1 MSSNPGDG
9 NDRPRWPRLP
19 RPTDEVARGRLAL
32 ICNIVWALRP
42 LPYFGVFGSGE
53 YKLQPIHV
61 EDFATLAVR
70 KALATAK
77 PWGRVTAPSR
87 PSSRDIHLP
96 RTRPHHRLP
105 APGLRRATVV
115 RVRRRA
121 CGWIVAWR
129 RVRHAGGG
137 CRPEAEPP
145 SRRRAARRPDQ
156 ARRAGPPPP
165 SPPRPHLRQRTRPA
179 PPVPTHKILFRSEQ
193 NSVRLACAGFS
204 DTDAPWRDRFG
215 S

>member
-1 MSSNPGDG
+1 MVACS
-9 NDRPRWPRLP
+9 WARLP
-19 RPTDEVARGRLAL
+19 RPTDEVARCRLAL

-87 PSSRDIHLP
+87 PSSRDIHRP

-105 APGLRRATVV
+105 APGLRRGTVV

-129 RVRHAGGG
+129 RVPHAGGG
-137 CRPEAEPP
+137 RRPEAEPP

-165 SPPRPHLRQRTRPA
+165 VAAPAAPTPAHSPGSTGPNAQNL
-179 PPVPTHKILFRSEQ
+179 VPIGTKF
-193 NSVRLACAGFS
+193 CALGLCRVF
-204 DTDAPWRDRFG
+204 
-215 S
+215 